1 MIRNIV
7 FDMGMVLMNY
17 NPLGACRAVTA
28 DEATAR
34 RVNEAL
40 FSNPEWPRMD
50 EGTIEKEGMVKLAM
64 EQLAEPALEPVL
76 TRLLDEMPYNVLT
89 PIPGMAAV
97 VDWTLD
103 AGFQVYLLSNAG
115 WDVSRNR
122 HIIPRIERFH
132 GVMISVEEG
141 LIKPNAAIYQR
152 LTDRYG
158 LKPEE
163 CLFIDDNPANIEA
176 ARRLGWQGIVFDGD
190 VAALR
195 GLLQG
200 LKG

>member
-17 NPLGACRAVTA
+17 NPLEACRAVTA

-64 EQLAEPALEPVL
+64 ERLADPSLEPVV

-103 AGFQVYLLSNAG
+103 AGFHVYLLSNAG

-122 HIIPRIERFH
+122 QIIPRIERFH

-176 ARRLGWQGIVFDGD
+176 ARKLGWQGLVFDGD
-190 VAALR
+190 GSALR

>member
-17 NPLGACRAVTA
+17 HPLEACRAVTA
-28 DEATAR
+28 DEETAR

-40 FSNPEWPRMD
+40 FSNPEWQRMD
-50 EGTIEKEGMVKLAM
+50 EGTLEKEGMVKLAM
-64 EQLAEPALEPVL
+64 ERLADPSLEPAL
-76 TRLLDEMPYNVLT
+76 TRLMDEMPYNLLT

-103 AGFQVYLLSNAG
+103 AGFHVYLLSNAG
-115 WDVSRNR
+115 WDLSRNR

-132 GVMISVEEG
+132 GVMISAEEG
-141 LIKPNAAIYQR
+141 LLKPNAAIYRR

-176 ARRLGWQGIVFDGD
+176 ARKLGWQGIVFDGD
-190 VAALR
+190 VPALR

>member
-17 NPLGACRAVTA
+17 HPLEACRAVTA

-40 FSNPEWPRMD
+40 YSNPEWPRMD
-50 EGTIEKEGMVKLAM
+50 EGTITKEGMVKLAM
-64 EQLAEPALEPVL
+64 DQLADPALEPVL

-103 AGFQVYLLSNAG
+103 AGFHVYLLSNAG
-115 WDVSRNR
+115 WDLSRNR
-122 HIIPRIERFH
+122 QIIPRIERFH

-141 LIKPNAAIYQR
+141 LIKPDAAIYRR

-176 ARRLGWQGIVFDGD
+176 ARKLGWQGIVFDGD

>member
-17 NPLGACRAVTA
+17 RPLEACRAVTA

-40 FSNPEWPRMD
+40 YSNPEWPRMD
-50 EGTIEKEGMVKLAM
+50 EGTITKEGMVKLAM
-64 EQLAEPALEPVL
+64 EQLADPALEPVL

-115 WDVSRNR
+115 WDLSRNR
-122 HIIPRIERFH
+122 QIIPRIERFH

-176 ARRLGWQGIVFDGD
+176 ARKLGWQGIVFDGD